1 MEVLITIWILGN
13 PECLRS
19 VADRFDITKSSV
31 FRNYR
36 RICAAI
42 ADNLS
47 GRLIKF
53 PSGQRAIDVEQGFEE
68 KPAFPGV
75 LSAIDGCHIPV
86 KAPLKT
92 MNSTSIVKSFT
103 RCS

>member
-1 MEVLITIWILGN
+1 MTCKSKYWIRGN

-31 FRNYR
+31 FRVYR
-36 RICAAI
+36 SICAAI

-53 PSGQRAIDVEQGFEE
+53 PSGQQAIHVEQGFEE
-68 KPAFPGV
+68 KRAFPGV
-75 LSAIDGCHIPV
+75 LGAIDGCYIPV
-86 KAPLKT
+86 KAPLK
-92 MNSTSIVKSFT
+92 NHEHYVNRKGFHSL
-103 RCS
+103 